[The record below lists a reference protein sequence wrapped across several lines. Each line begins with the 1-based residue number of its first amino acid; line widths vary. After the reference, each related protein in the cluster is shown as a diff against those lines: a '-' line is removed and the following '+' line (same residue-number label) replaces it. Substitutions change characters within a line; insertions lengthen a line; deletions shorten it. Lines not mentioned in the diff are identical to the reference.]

1 MVESKHVYDLRLVK
15 KKKQN
20 TLMFSCTCILLKSPN
35 ISAKKQTHALEKN
48 SLSGK
53 NNQLN
58 SCNRKCCSPITTS

>member
-1 MVESKHVYDLRLVK
+1 MIVESKHVYDLRLVK
-15 KKKQN
+15 KTQ

-58 SCNRKCCSPITTS
+58 SCNRKCCSPITRS